1 MNRRVTAA
9 PAKVEKSAVPA
20 PAPAPRTNAR
30 ERPRARAWR
39 EHHSRSFR
47 ASLQRL
53 TERPGATALTL
64 LVMSLALC
72 LPFLLWLLLD
82 NARALGGHLDDARGI
97 GVFLKPEVDAASAT
111 SLAEMLRQR
120 ADVAE
125 VTIRTPEEGLAEFR
139 NQSGFADALKVL
151 QSNPLPTVLIV
162 TPKITAASARGAP
175 TIVDELAHDRHVD
188 QVQYDALWRQ
198 RLDAILGF
206 TARLAGV
213 LAILLG
219 LAALL
224 VVGNTVRNDIAGR
237 AEEISVMQLLGAD
250 RAFVRRP
257 FLYIG
262 LWYGALAGLC
272 ALILIGVVEIAL
284 ATPLG
289 QLTSSYGGRFA
300 IHGLSI
306 VQALALLGVSVVLGW
321 LGAWIATSRQLRLE
335 QPQ

>member
-1 MNRRVTAA
+1 MNRRVTPAQIKAEKPVTA
-9 PAKVEKSAVPA
+9 P
-20 PAPAPRTNAR
+20 PAPRATAH
-30 ERPRARAWR
+30 ERPRVGAWR

-47 ASLQRL
+47 TSLQRL
-53 TERPGATALTL
+53 TARPGATALTL

-97 GVFLKPEVDAASAT
+97 GVFLKPEVDSAAAK
-111 SLAEMLRQR
+111 SLAETLRQR
-120 ADVAE
+120 TDVADV
-125 VTIRTPEEGLAEFR
+125 VIKTPEEGLAEFR
-139 NQSGFADALKVL
+139 SQSGFADALKVL

-162 TPKITAASARGAP
+162 TPKIATAPTRGAP
-175 TIVDELAHDRHVD
+175 PIVDELARDKHVD

-198 RLDAILGF
+198 RLDAILAF

-213 LAILLG
+213 LAVLLG

-257 FLYIG
+257 FLYTG

-284 ATPLG
+284 SAPLG

-306 VQALALLGVSVVLGW
+306 VQALALLGASIVLGW
-321 LGAWIATSRQLRLE
+321 LGAWIATTRQLSFGH
-335 QPQ
+335 PQ

>member
-1 MNRRVTAA
+1 MNRRVAAA
-9 PAKVEKSAVPA
+9 PAKAEKSAA
-20 PAPAPRTNAR
+20 PSPAPRAPTH
-30 ERPRARAWR
+30 ERSRARAWR

-53 TERPGATALTL
+53 MGRPGATALTL

-97 GVFLKPEVDAASAT
+97 GVFLKPEVDAANAK
-111 SLAEMLRQR
+111 SLADTLRQR
-120 ADVAE
+120 TDVAE
-125 VTIRTPEEGLAEFR
+125 VVIKTPEEGLAEFR
-139 NQSGFADALKVL
+139 AQSGFADALKVL

-162 TPKITAASARGAP
+162 TPKIAATSARSAP
-175 TIVDELAHDRHVD
+175 TIVDELARDKHVD

-198 RLDAILGF
+198 RLDAILAF

-257 FLYIG
+257 FLYTG

-289 QLTSSYGGRFA
+289 QLTSSYGGRFT

-306 VQALALLGVSVVLGW
+306 VQALALLGASVVLGW

>member
-1 MNRRVTAA
+1 MNRRV
-9 PAKVEKSAVPA
+9 A
-20 PAPAPRTNAR
+20 PAPAKPEKTVAPPPAPRAPAR

-53 TERPGATALTL
+53 AARPGATALTL

-97 GVFLKPEVDAASAT
+97 GVFLKPELDAATAK
-111 SLAEMLRQR
+111 SLADTLRKR

-125 VTIRTPEEGLAEFR
+125 VAIRTPEEGLAEFR
-139 NQSGFADALKVL
+139 SQSGFADALKVL
-151 QSNPLPTVLIV
+151 QGNPLPTVLIV
-162 TPKITAASARGAP
+162 TPKVVAAANRGAP
-175 TIVDELAHDRHVD
+175 AIVDELAHDPHVD

-198 RLDAILGF
+198 RLDAILAF

-213 LAILLG
+213 LAVLLG

-224 VVGNTVRNDIAGR
+224 VVGNTVRSDIAGR

-257 FLYIG
+257 FLYTG
-262 LWYGALAGLC
+262 LWYGALAGLV
-272 ALILIGVVEIAL
+272 ALLLIVGVEIAL
-284 ATPLG
+284 AGPLG
-289 QLTSSYGGRFA
+289 QLTSSYGERFA

-306 VQALALLGVSVVLGW
+306 AQALALFGASIVLGW
-321 LGAWIATSRQLRLE
+321 LGAWIATTRQLSFGR
-335 QPQ
+335 PR

>member
-1 MNRRVTAA
+1 MNRRVAPAQLKAEREKPAA
-9 PAKVEKSAVPA
+9 P
-20 PAPAPRTNAR
+20 PAPRAPAHAR
-30 ERPRARAWR
+30 PGFGAWR

-53 TERPGATALTL
+53 AERPGATALTL

-97 GVFLKPEVDAASAT
+97 GVFLKPEVDAGEAQTLAAT
-111 SLAEMLRQR
+111 LRAR

-125 VTIRTPEEGLAEFR
+125 VTIKTPEQGLAEFR
-139 NQSGFADALKVL
+139 SQSGFAEALKVL
-151 QSNPLPTVLIV
+151 QNNPLPTVLIV
-162 TPKITAASARGAP
+162 TPKAGAVP
-175 TIVDELAHDRHVD
+175 SHDAPPIVEELTHDRHVD

-198 RLDAILGF
+198 RLDAILAF
-206 TARLAGV
+206 TVRLAGV
-213 LAILLG
+213 LAVLLG

-224 VVGNTVRNDIAGR
+224 VVGNTVRGDIASR

-257 FLYIG
+257 FLYSG
-262 LWYGALAGLC
+262 LWYGALSGLV
-272 ALILIGVVEIAL
+272 ALILIGAVEIAL
-284 ATPLG
+284 SEPLR
-289 QLTSSYGGRFA
+289 QLTASYGERFS

-306 VQALALLGVSVVLGW
+306 VQAAALLGASIVLGW
-321 LGAWIATSRQLRLE
+321 LGAWIATSRQLVLGH
-335 QPQ
+335 PQ

>member
-1 MNRRVTAA
+1 MNRRVVTTAIRA
-9 PAKVEKSAVPA
+9 EKPAA
-20 PAPAPRTNAR
+20 PAPAPRPPAR
-30 ERPRARAWR
+30 ERSRSRAWR

-53 TERPGATALTL
+53 AERPGATALTL

-97 GVFLKPEVDAASAT
+97 GVFLKPELDAAAAT
-111 SLAEMLRQR
+111 SFADELRRR

-125 VTIRTPEEGLAEFR
+125 VAIKTPEQGLAEFR
-139 NQSGFADALKVL
+139 SQSGFADALKVL

-162 TPKITAASARGAP
+162 TPKAAAAPSHGAP
-175 TIVDELAHDRHVD
+175 AIVDDLAHDKRVD

-198 RLDAILGF
+198 RLDAILAF

-213 LAILLG
+213 LAALLG
-219 LAALL
+219 AAALL
-224 VVGNTVRNDIAGR
+224 VVGNTVRSDIAGR

-257 FLYIG
+257 FLYTG
-262 LWYGALAGLC
+262 LWYGALAGLV
-272 ALILIGVVEIAL
+272 ALILIAVVEIAL
-284 ATPLG
+284 STPLAT
-289 QLTSSYGGRFA
+289 LTASYDQRFA
-300 IHGLSI
+300 IHGLSLI
-306 VQALALLGVSVVLGW
+306 QALALLVASVALGW
-321 LGAWIATSRQLRLE
+321 LGAWIATTRQLSFGR
-335 QPQ
+335 PQ